1 MNLKLKQWID
11 GYIGKALVA
20 VNVLLVRGLGIVL
33 KRDHSLSKA
42 PENILVIKMLGLG
55 SLLMAADSLYSLKK
69 KYPEVKLILLCGRGV
84 AAGVEPL
91 HLFDEVWVN
100 NDNNIL
106 RMVASGMSS
115 LVKAI
120 RLPNLWVL
128 DLEVYSVLTT
138 LFSAW
143 TMARNRFGFQLNKV
157 HFRNY
162 LNTHNVFF
170 NQFITVYQNYE
181 KLVMAMGVQEIV
193 SYEMQNPKTA
203 NFFGSNSIAINNT
216 CSELG
221 GDLRKIPAS
230 LLHEIVKSLLLK
242 SAYNIVFTGSP
253 SDYDGNEAFIKS
265 YGLQDEPRIKNIA
278 GKLNFA
284 DYYSFLQYQCVA
296 MISID
301 SAPFHMA
308 IKAGLPTLSFWGPI
322 NPIQRF
328 RFDLYPEH
336 QYIYLQSH
344 CSPCIHHSDVV
355 PCGGDNFCMKNM
367 NMQMIEPKID
377 LLLKNIVHD

>member
-20 VNVLLVRGLGIVL
+20 INVVLVRGIGLIL
-33 KRDHSLSKA
+33 KRDHSLKKS
-42 PENILVIKMLGLG
+42 PQNILVIKMVGLG
-55 SLLMAADSLYSLKK
+55 SVLMAADSLYSLKK
-69 KYPEVKLILLCGRGV
+69 KYPQAKLILLCGKGVSAGV
-84 AAGVEPL
+84 APL

-100 NDNNIL
+100 NDKNIL
-106 RMVASGMSS
+106 TMVGSGLSA
-115 LVKAI
+115 LFKAI

-143 TMARNRFGFQLNKV
+143 TLAINRFGFQLNKV

-181 KLVMAMGVQEIV
+181 KLVLAMGVQDILK
-193 SYEMQNPKTA
+193 YEMQISKTT
-203 NFFGSNSIAINNT
+203 NLFGSNNIAINNT

-221 GDLRKIPAS
+221 GDLRKIPAK
-230 LLHEIVKSLLLK
+230 LLSEIVNNLLVK
-242 SAYNIVFTGSP
+242 SAYNIVFTGAP
-253 SDYDGNEAFIKS
+253 IDYKSNEEFIVN
-265 YGLQDEPRIKNIA
+265 YGFNDNKRVKNIA

-328 RFDLYPEH
+328 RFDMNPAH
-336 QYIYLQSH
+336 QFLYLQTN
-344 CSPCIHHSDVV
+344 CSPCIHHSDLV
-355 PCGGDNFCMKNM
+355 PCGGDNICMKNM
-367 NMQMIEPKID
+367 NINMIEPKID
-377 LLLKNIVHD
+377 LLLKNLVHE